1 MCCAIRTPFIPTKV
15 PVSSPMRLVDR
26 NIVYSPCV
34 TLRFHCLQPYA
45 PLCVLLYTTPAFPH
59 RVSVSSL
66 LTSLRIPSARFPDL
80 FPHSLHRAFLPAIPR
95 VFPLS
100 SPCVFRA
107 FRHSF
112 PRVLCSCVTHRRRF
126 TVARALCQT
135 KYYFSYKI
143 YLLLFFGLN

>member
-1 MCCAIRTPFIPTKV
+1 MLYEPRSFQQRFLLV
-15 PVSSPMRLVDR
+15 P
-26 NIVYSPCV
+26 PCV
-34 TLRFHCLQPYA
+34 WSTATSYIPRALRYGSTACSHTLPCAFFSTQPR
-45 PLCVLLYTTPAFPH
+45 AFPH

-66 LTSLRIPSARFPDL
+66 LTSPRIPSARFPDL

-126 TVARALCQT
+126 AVARALCQT